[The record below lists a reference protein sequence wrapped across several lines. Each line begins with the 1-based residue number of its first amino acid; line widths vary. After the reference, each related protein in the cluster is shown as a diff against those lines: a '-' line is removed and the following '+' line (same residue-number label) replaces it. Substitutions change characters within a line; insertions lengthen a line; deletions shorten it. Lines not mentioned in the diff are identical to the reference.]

1 MPISGA
7 WFSARL
13 GKLHRLSDNGRM
25 RISPDHVT
33 TFGLAYS
40 RYGDFRFGIRLADR
54 LMHLYIIGQ
63 TGTGKS
69 TLLGNLARQDAGA
82 GIGFCLIDPHGDLA
96 EGLTGSLASPHIYWD
111 VSDAN
116 SVLGYN
122 PLTRVSAAHRP
133 LVASGFIETL
143 KKQWHDAW
151 GARME
156 HLLRY
161 AVLALL
167 EQPSADIRDIV
178 RLFVDK
184 DFRRE
189 VVSRVGDEQ
198 VYAFWTKEFPN
209 MNYQTAIDGVAPIA
223 NKLGAFL
230 ANPVLRRAIC
240 EPEKPLR
247 FRKIMDEGQ
256 GLIVNLAKGQL
267 GSDNANVMGG
277 LIVSSIMNAA
287 FTRHVQPEAERRPFM
302 FYIDEFHAFTTSVFA
317 SMLAEARKYGLGLN
331 LAHQHIVQT
340 DREVFEA
347 VIGNAGSLVVF
358 RVGAQ
363 DAPVFQRQLGSV
375 EVPDLV
381 NLPNHRAFIQLMV
394 RGERSKA
401 FSATMDPPSG

>member
-1 MPISGA
+1 M
-7 WFSARL
+7 L
-13 GKLHRLSDNGRM
+13 GDLAENDRM
-25 RISPDHVT
+25 VFSPDHVT
-33 TFGLAYS
+33 SLGMAFS

-54 LMHLYIIGQ
+54 LMHLYVIGQ
-63 TGTGKS
+63 TGSGKS
-69 TLLGNLARQDAGA
+69 TLLGNLARQDARA

-96 EGLTGSLASPHIYWD
+96 EALAGSLEEPPIYWD
-111 VSDAN
+111 VSDPG
-116 SVLGYN
+116 SSLGYN
-122 PLTRVSAAHRP
+122 PLTRVSAANRP
-133 LVASGFIETL
+133 LVASGFIEAL

-184 DFRRE
+184 NFRRE
-189 VVSRVGDEQ
+189 AVASVSDEQ

-240 EPEKPLR
+240 EPVEPLR
-247 FRKIMDEGQ
+247 FRRIMDEGQ
-256 GLIVNLAKGQL
+256 ALIVNLAKGQL

-287 FTRHVQPEAERRPFM
+287 FTRHDLPEQDRRPFM

-317 SMLAEARKYGLGLN
+317 GMLAEARKYGLGLT

-347 VIGNAGSLVVF
+347 VIGNAGSLIVF

-363 DAPVFQRQLGSV
+363 DAPVFRRQLGNV

-381 NLPNHRAFIQLMV
+381 NLPNHRAFVQLMV
-394 RGERSKA
+394 RGERSRS
-401 FSATMDPPSG
+401 FSATMDPPAF